1 MPPQIDVISEEE
13 IARVADEIADA
24 LGEHEEAPR
33 LHIRG
38 VVRVLGPE
46 GAREVLAEAQ
56 RIQDASGMWLPDR
69 SRKRT
74 FGGVFFQ
81 VARERLGDAWPETLH
96 EVQRWW
102 EQKKEAKQK
111 RREEEER
118 ARPPWSQRHR
128 YARRVLTHP
137 VRVHDLHA
145 VVRWVYDWRNT
156 KVVDGRALAAIQVS
170 LIPHLLPRVVP
181 RPEKMTFPVLTLLPK
196 RPAPDDSPVIA
207 HGALQVHPRLGLV
220 VRASQAQATSQ
231 PPPSGARLFLRGR
244 ISMRRARPL
253 RVNRHLLVL
262 GGSASEAYLVF
273 YVPARLW
280 QRAQAQG
287 WITVTLG
294 GQIVPEKDYLTV
306 LVEEVREAGR

>member
-1 MPPQIDVISEEE
+1 MLPPVGTVSRDE
-13 IARVADEIADA
+13 IERVADEIADI

-46 GAREVLAEAQ
+46 GAREVLAEAR
-56 RIQDASGMWLPDR
+56 RIQDAGGMWLPDR

-81 VARERLGDAWPETLH
+81 VARELLGDAWPETLH

-102 EQKKEAKQK
+102 EQKKDAKQK
-111 RREEEER
+111 RKEEEER
-118 ARPPWSQRHR
+118 ARPPWSQHHR

-145 VVRWVYDWRNT
+145 VVRWVYERRNT
-156 KVVDGRALAAIQVS
+156 KTVKGHVLAAIQIS
-170 LIPHLLPRVVP
+170 LVPHLLPRVVP
-181 RPEKMTFPVLTLLPK
+181 RPEKKTFFVLALLPEH
-196 RPAPDDSPVIA
+196 PAPDATPVIA
-207 HGALQVHPRLGLV
+207 RGALQVHPRLGLV
-220 VRASQAQATSQ
+220 VRASQAQATGQS
-231 PPPSGARLFLRGR
+231 PPGGARLFLRGR

-253 RVNRHLLVL
+253 QVNRHLLVL
-262 GGSASEAYLVF
+262 GGRTSETDLVF

-280 QRAQAQG
+280 RRARAQG
-287 WITVTLG
+287 WTAITLG